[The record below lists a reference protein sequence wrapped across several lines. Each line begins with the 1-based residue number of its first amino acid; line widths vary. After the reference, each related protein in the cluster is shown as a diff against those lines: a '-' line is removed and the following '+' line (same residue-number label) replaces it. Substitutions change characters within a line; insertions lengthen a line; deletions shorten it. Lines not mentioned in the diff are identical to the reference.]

1 MNVVFY
7 KCITTAWSKQEQ
19 VLAVLYVWSK
29 QEQVLAVLYV
39 WIFRKAEAERCIMM
53 AAKIIAPAIEESFSD
68 GYDW

>member
-1 MNVVFY
+1 MNVALY

-19 VLAVLYVWSK
+19 VLAVVYVW
-29 QEQVLAVLYV
+29 V
-39 WIFRKAEAERCIMM
+39 FRKAEAERCIMM